1 MRRRLV
7 FLLAVLLPLTCAG
20 PAWAGGRMPVYG
32 IVGVFGLAIIFVVVL
47 TIVAYQAGVSGLV
60 LLLITLACVLL
71 ALAGAAAAGEVIFC
85 NMAPGQY
92 LGTCDGVPIECN
104 VGADGTL
111 SAECQ
116 SVSFVRM
123 ASGVSFSCEAVDE

>member
-1 MRRRLV
+1 MR
-7 FLLAVLLPLTCAG
+7 LLTVLF
-20 PAWAGGRMPVYG
+20 
-32 IVGVFGLAIIFVVVL
+32 I
-47 TIVAYQAGVSGLV
+47 
-60 LLLITLACVLL
+60 L
-71 ALAGAAAAGEVIFC
+71 ALAYAAAGEVIFC

-116 SVSFVRM
+116 SVSLVRM
-123 ASGVSFSCEAVDE
+123 ASGANVTCKERAR

>member
-1 MRRRLV
+1 MR
-7 FLLAVLLPLTCAG
+7 LLAVALILALMCAG

-32 IVGVFGLAIIFVVVL
+32 IVGVFGLVIIFLVVL
-47 TIVAYQAGVSGLV
+47 TVVASGMGVSGLV
-60 LLLITLACVLL
+60 LLLITLVCVLL
-71 ALAGAAAAGEVIFC
+71 ALAGAARAGEVIFC

-116 SVSFVRM
+116 SVSLVRM
-123 ASGVSFSCEAVDE
+123 ASGATVACKERER

>member
-1 MRRRLV
+1 MKRRLV
-7 FLLAVLLPLTCAG
+7 FLLAVLLPLTAH
-20 PAWAGGRMPVYG
+20 A
-32 IVGVFGLAIIFVVVL
+32 
-47 TIVAYQAGVSGLV
+47 
-60 LLLITLACVLL
+60 
-71 ALAGAAAAGEVIFC
+71 EVIFC

-116 SVSFVRM
+116 SVSLVRM
-123 ASGVSFSCEAVDE
+123 ASGANVTCKERAR